1 MNARCLLLLRT
12 YLQLDQEICI
22 VLGCHLMFGLQLFQ
36 LIPKVGDAKELEVQ
50 LFQAALVGLCTQ
62 GIA

>member
-1 MNARCLLLLRT
+1 MNAGCLLLLRT

-22 VLGCHLMFGLQLFQ
+22 LLGRHLMFGLELFQ

-50 LFQAALVGLCTQ
+50 FFQAVLIGLCTQ